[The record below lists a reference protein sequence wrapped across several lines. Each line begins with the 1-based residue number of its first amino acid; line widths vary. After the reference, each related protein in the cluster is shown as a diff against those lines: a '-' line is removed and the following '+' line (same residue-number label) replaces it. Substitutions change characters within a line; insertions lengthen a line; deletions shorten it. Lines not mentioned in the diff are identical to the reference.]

1 MKYFLF
7 FFIIFLFPKILF
19 SNTNNIEKINPNTIY
34 KNIRC
39 LVCQGQSVY
48 DSDSDFAQTLKEIVN
63 DKIKDGFT
71 EQEIYEFLIDKYG
84 EWIVLKPSFNY
95 KNFLLWSIPYI
106 VFVIFGVY
114 IFLFIKKSKLR

>member
-48 DSDSDFAQTLKEIVN
+48 DSESDFAKTLKEIIN
-63 DKIKDGFT
+63 DKIKNGFT
-71 EQEIYEFLIDKYG
+71 EKEIYEFLINKYG
-84 EWIVLKPSFNY
+84 EWIVLKPSINF
-95 KNFLLWSIPYI
+95 KNFLLWSIPYM
-106 VFVIFGVY
+106 VFIIFGIY